1 MKKKSLDIII
11 LEEAIRAKLLE
22 QPGTTVI
29 KQKPGTGKKP
39 AGPFN
44 AAAIAKE
51 IYDSKGYVSDDE
63 ERLYAAIERIKNISH
78 YRDVTKE
85 LQRLTGG
92 RGIGEYL
99 RSFLSLNERLNAV
112 APLLNKIGK
121 SDWNWTIKRII
132 PWSDFKNL
140 NWAPNLK
147 KLTGDVQ
154 TAAASNAAT
163 FFIQNVYPTEWS
175 KWKGAFTWTD
185 EDTHTFLQT
194 AAVITAFIPVV
205 GPIMSTAIGLVD
217 ASKYWNEEDPESAGL
232 MATLSMIPGLG
243 AAGKKLLPNLVT
255 KLRTGSKTF
264 TAAEQKILKSAN
276 QNKDVIR
283 TRFNKAIQSGVN
295 SGKINTNALKT
306 LKVLKPV
313 GKGAYTVG
321 KWGTQLVLPT
331 AAALTASSLFVEP
344 SMRKLYNNLHGGTF
358 TQSNYNNAETQIANY
373 MNRDLQKEL
382 SRLRQNEST
391 NNTDLK
397 NLIYEVDTTDLWA
410 TTKDD
415 STPKGASW
423 AEWLS
428 TPSVWIGGIIAFFTA
443 RKIFKTKWPKTF
455 NKTIGM
461 FKKKLETGTISRQQ
475 GAELIAA
482 TTALS
487 RNLQEAAKNAVK
499 SGTSADAAFLDAKL
513 QYKTEGLEDIWN
525 RLDQGTFKELLEAL
539 EADYKKSGRS
549 VKFKTTKPTTTA
561 ASLKLKIGSTNVDLA
576 TFPNLTPEQ
585 KKLIIQQ
592 FNAGKLSINQRI
604 GLTRNSKMS
613 WKDFQELR

>member
-1 MKKKSLDIII
+1 MKNNSI
-11 LEEAIRAKLLE
+11 EHVIRAYINE
-22 QPGTTVI
+22 QQNPFGTI
-29 KQKPGTGKKP
+29 GP
-39 AGPFN
+39 ASPQPARSKTSFN

-63 ERLYAAIERIKNISH
+63 ERLYTAMERIKNISQ

-132 PWSDFKNL
+132 PWNDFKNL

-194 AAVITAFIPVV
+194 ASVIMAFIPVA
-205 GPIMSTAIGLVD
+205 GPIASAALGLAD
-217 ASKYWNEEDPESAGL
+217 AYKYWNEGDPESAGM
-232 MATLSMIPGLG
+232 MATLSLVPGLG
-243 AAGKKLLPNLVT
+243 AAGRKLLPKLVT

-276 QNKDVIR
+276 QNKDAIR
-283 TRFNKAIQSGVN
+283 TKFNKTIQSGVN
-295 SGKINTNALKT
+295 SGKISPNTLKT

-313 GKGAYTVG
+313 GNGAYTVG
-321 KWGTQLVLPT
+321 KWGTQLVLP
-331 AAALTASSLFVEP
+331 AAATFTASSLFVEP
-344 SMRKLYNNLHGGTF
+344 GMRKLYNSLHGGTF
-358 TQSNYNNAETQIANY
+358 TQANYKSAEAQIANS
-373 MNRDLQKEL
+373 MNQQLKRELANLQKK
-382 SRLRQNEST
+382 ESV
-391 NNTDLK
+391 NTGSD
-397 NLIYEVDTTDLWA
+397 NLISEQSGNYWKAAE
-410 TTKDD
+410 DD
-415 STPKGASW
+415 YTPKSDGSTSW
-423 AEWLS
+423 VFYIVAAILGY
-428 TPSVWIGGIIAFFTA
+428 TAF
-443 RKIFKTKWPKTF
+443 KSFKLAKSIR
-455 NKTIGM
+455 NKVRNK
-461 FKKKLETGTISRQQ
+461 FSKSATGSISRQQ

-525 RLDQGTFKELLEAL
+525 QLDQRTFKELLEAL

-549 VKFKTTKPTTTA
+549 VKFKTTKPTTTGTG
-561 ASLKLKIGSTNVDLA
+561 LKLKIGSTNVDLA

-592 FNAGKLSINQRI
+592 FNAGELSIHQRI
-604 GLTRNSKMS
+604 GLTRNSKMT